1 MARRKKET
9 KINAINDKIK
19 EYQTELGIA
28 LSDFEN
34 AETRVLLIEDIIR
47 KLKDNRAELRKT

>member
-47 KLKDNRAELRKT
+47 KLKDNRTELRKT